1 MKQTLFLLLL
11 IFGLHYGAQ
20 SQDPACETNKS
31 KFNTIYIEGFG
42 TSLGVTL
49 NYERIVP
56 FNQDKIYGS
65 VGGGLGLVGFY
76 FAPKLQANL
85 LFGHRNFFEL
95 GMAGLIIEQTVGP
108 ALKVGYRFQRFDKS
122 GLSFQANVVAIFLG
136 DDFLYLPGVALGY
149 SF

>member
-11 IFGLHYGAQ
+11 TFGLSYLAQ
-20 SQDPACETNKS
+20 AQELPCTPNETH
-31 KFNTIYIEGFG
+31 FNSFYLEGFG
-42 TSLGVTL
+42 ASLGATL
-49 NYERIVP
+49 NYERIIP

-65 VGGGLGLVGFY
+65 VGGGVGLVGFY

-85 LFGHRNFFEL
+85 LLGYRNFFEV
-95 GMAGLIIEQTVGP
+95 GIAGLIIEQTVGP

-122 GLSFQANVVAIFLG
+122 HLTFQANVVAIFLG
-136 DDFLYLPGVALGY
+136 DDLLYLPGVALGY